1 MIEKVKILEER
12 YSEISEKL
20 SEPDTVNN
28 QELYRDYEGNG
39 GGWIAA
45 LPG

>member
-20 SEPDTVNN
+20 SEPDTVND
-28 QELYRDYEGNG
+28 QELYRELMKEYKNLTPIVE
-39 GGWIAA
+39 
-45 LPG
+45 